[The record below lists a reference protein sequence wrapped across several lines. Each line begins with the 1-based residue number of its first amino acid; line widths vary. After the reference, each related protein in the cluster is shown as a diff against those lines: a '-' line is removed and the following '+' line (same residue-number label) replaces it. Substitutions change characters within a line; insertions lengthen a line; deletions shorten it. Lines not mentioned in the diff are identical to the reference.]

1 MALTTNGEIPKQP
14 SVYRCILREDG
25 SISLPVPVQQAL
37 QLRPGH
43 GVDFRVLEDR
53 VEVVHAW
60 PCCRI
65 CGSSKELRLVRP
77 VFVCG
82 ECLRRIRDMDL
93 PRPPLPDDM
102 GL

>member
-1 MALTTNGEIPKQP
+1 MRLTGGIPPQP
-14 SVYRCILREDG
+14 KVYRCAVEEDG
-25 SISLPVPVQQAL
+25 LLRLPVEVRQAL
-37 QLRPGH
+37 NLRPGH
-43 GVDFRVLEDR
+43 RVDFRVLEDR

-93 PRPPLPDDM
+93 TRPPLPDDM